1 MARVTK
7 KVLEMNI
14 SRKDIVKMGA
24 QTPGLFI
31 GLAGGTDRKSRSDYY
46 LNKSS
51 KTVTVG
57 VKYGAFS

>member
-14 SRKDIVKMGA
+14 SRKDVVKMGA

-31 GLAGGTDRKSRSDYY
+31 GLAGGTDRKSRSDY